1 MNTPESGSGFSIYQ
15 VVGFIVI
22 FIILAAIVSYSK
34 DIFAVDFSS
43 WFRDSKTFLASTNE
57 RTGESTTYQP
67 APVEQKDVDMG
78 VGKKTAALSE
88 MYWCLVG
95 EDMSGRWCVQVQDE
109 KNCDK
114 DRTFKSKNE
123 CEQLYPKK

>member
-1 MNTPESGSGFSIYQ
+1 MNAPEPINGFSIYQ
-15 VVGFIVI
+15 IIGFIVM

-34 DIFAVDFSS
+34 DILSVDFSS
-43 WFRDSKTFLASTNE
+43 WFRNPTTFLASTDE
-57 RTGESTTYQP
+57 RTGMSGP
-67 APVEQKDVDMG
+67 APVEQKDVPMG

-95 EDMSGRWCVQVQDE
+95 EDMAGRWCVQVQDE

>member
-1 MNTPESGSGFSIYQ
+1 MNTPEPNNGLSIYQ
-15 VVGFIVI
+15 IVGFILI

-34 DIFAVDFSS
+34 NILTIDFSS
-43 WFRDSKTFLASTNE
+43 WFRNPTTFLASTDE
-57 RTGESTTYQP
+57 RTGESTAYQP
-67 APVEQKDVDMG
+67 APVEQKDVPMG
-78 VGKKTAALSE
+78 LGKKTAALSE
-88 MYWCLVG
+88 MYWCLIG
-95 EDMSGRWCVQVQDE
+95 EDMGGRWCVQVQDE